1 MLGLLAGQRSRFG
14 ASVRR
19 LQQLTHLRCR
29 NGTAEQVALR
39 LGHGAVSADQ
49 FKLFVGL
56 DAFDH
61 DGHSQIGGKPCH
73 ATQQRQ
79 RAVGI
84 DALQEGPVDLD
95 LLQREIVQIA
105 QARIAGA
112 EIVDR
117 QAHAHRRDLV
127 KARMGLLDIVHQ
139 RAFGDFQFEQARRLA
154 GIGISE
160 VEIERFPGRINVL
173 VSCVRP
179 GLIIGRQGQGI
190 EELRQKL
197 QMLVFGGNA
206 KKKGGAD
213 LKVEVREIASP
224 WASAAYIGQSVAS
237 QIEKRMP
244 YLKVTKQSIEK
255 AMTSRE
261 VEGVRIQL
269 SGRLNGVEIARTA
282 WLAKGRLPRQTIR
295 ADIDYA
301 ITEAHCTYGVIGIKV
316 WVYKGE
322 KQK

>member
-1 MLGLLAGQRSRFG
+1 M
-14 ASVRR
+14 
-19 LQQLTHLRCR
+19 
-29 NGTAEQVALR
+29 
-39 LGHGAVSADQ
+39 
-49 FKLFVGL
+49 
-56 DAFDH
+56 
-61 DGHSQIGGKPCH
+61 
-73 ATQQRQ
+73 
-79 RAVGI
+79 
-84 DALQEGPVDLD
+84 
-95 LLQREIVQIA
+95 
-105 QARIAGA
+105 
-112 EIVDR
+112 
-117 QAHAHRRDLV
+117 
-127 KARMGLLDIVHQ
+127 
-139 RAFGDFQFEQARRLA
+139 
-154 GIGISE
+154 
-160 VEIERFPGRINVL
+160 
-173 VSCVRP
+173 
-179 GLIIGRQGQGI
+179 
-190 EELRQKL
+190 
-197 QMLVFGGNA
+197 
-206 KKKGGAD
+206 
-213 LKVEVREIASP
+213 EVREIASP